1 MRPPPPWKRIRF
13 FSDKEILDWAR
24 PLCPPFGFYTPTFYD
39 CSPKHCKFI
48 LCAPGDIANVIWFLV
63 TNQQNKDNH
72 SQSQVNNSSTNM
84 EPAAARASIAFL
96 QDAGLDIKVF
106 VTDRSL
112 PLAISSFDLDMS
124 QIAIKHTFCTEN
136 KLYWMI
142 FKGPSL
148 LGQSW
153 KRNFRT
159 FCTRSARHALSKGRP
174 SAQKLM
180 FFFKS
185 SEGGGGH
192 FWSKKLHCRFCWF

>member
-1 MRPPPPWKRIRF
+1 MITPFWNMWDPHPFEEKSPKNLSFFLIRKFWIGRDPPAPL
-13 FSDKEILDWAR
+13 SDFIPQL
-24 PLCPPFGFYTPTFYD
+24 FYD

-48 LCAPGDIANVIWFLV
+48 LCAPVDIANVIWFLV

-124 QIAIKHTFCTEN
+124 QITIKHTFCTEN

-148 LGQSW
+148 LGQYW

-159 FCTRSARHALSKGRP
+159 FCTRFSLP
-174 SAQKLM
+174 
-180 FFFKS
+180 
-185 SEGGGGH
+185 
-192 FWSKKLHCRFCWF
+192 CII